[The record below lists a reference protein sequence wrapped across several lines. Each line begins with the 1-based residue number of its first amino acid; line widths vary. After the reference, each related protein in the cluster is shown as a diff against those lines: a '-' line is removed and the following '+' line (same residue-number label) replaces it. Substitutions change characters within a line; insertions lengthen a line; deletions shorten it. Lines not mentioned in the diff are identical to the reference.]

1 MKMEILR
8 NILQFIINY
17 WWIWLILFIAIIVSP
32 FLYLFFRINQYY
44 EYLRFKEMIKKS
56 KKDEENTTKKEIK
69 SEEKAEQK
77 ERKDEKSR

>member
-1 MKMEILR
+1 MEILR

-17 WWIWLILFIAIIVSP
+17 WWIWLILFILIIVSP

-44 EYLRFKEMIKKS
+44 EDLRFKEMIKKS

-69 SEEKAEQK
+69 NEEKVEEK
-77 ERKDEKSR
+77 ERKDENS

>member
-1 MKMEILR
+1 MEILR
-8 NILQFIINY
+8 NILQFIITY

-44 EYLRFKEMIKKS
+44 EDLRFKEMIKKS

-69 SEEKAEQK
+69 NEEKVEEK
-77 ERKDEKSR
+77 ERKDENS

>member
-1 MKMEILR
+1 MEILR

-17 WWIWLILFIAIIVSP
+17 WWIWLILFVLIIVSP

-44 EYLRFKEMIKKS
+44 EDLRFKEMIKKS

-69 SEEKAEQK
+69 NEEKAEEK
-77 ERKDEKSR
+77 ERKDENS

>member
-1 MKMEILR
+1 MEILR

-17 WWIWLILFIAIIVSP
+17 WWIWLILFILIIVSP

-44 EYLRFKEMIKKS
+44 EDLRFKEMIKKS

-69 SEEKAEQK
+69 NEEKSEEK
-77 ERKDEKSR
+77 ERKDENS

>member
-1 MKMEILR
+1 MEILR